1 MKNFREKIDI
11 ILPNYNSEDYIDQTL
26 KSVINQS
33 YKNWKLFIIDDGSNL
48 KTRNILKK
56 YRKNKKIKI
65 IYLSKNH
72 GAAYCRNLALK
83 KSKSKFIAFIDSD
96 DIWQKRKL
104 ETQIKFM
111 IDKKKHFTYTFYKT
125 IGLKKLNV
133 STPLSFSYS
142 SFIRNTSIAT
152 STMMVS
158 REIVRGLNFT
168 DTKICED
175 YFFKCKMLKK
185 TKHAHAIPKYLTKY
199 RIRFDSLQ
207 SNKLRNLYWIWK
219 INYEYNK
226 LSFVDNLISIFN
238 ISLNSLF
245 KYGLK

>member
-48 KTRNILKK
+48 KTKNILKK

-65 IYLSKNH
+65 IYLSKNR

-125 IGLKKLNV
+125 IGLKKLNII
-133 STPLSFSYS
+133 TPLSFSYS

-158 REIVRGLNFT
+158 REIIRGLNLRIQRFV
-168 DTKICED
+168 
-175 YFFKCKMLKK
+175 K
-185 TKHAHAIPKYLTKY
+185 T
-199 RIRFDSLQ
+199 
-207 SNKLRNLYWIWK
+207 
-219 INYEYNK
+219 
-226 LSFVDNLISIFN
+226 IF
-238 ISLNSLF
+238 LNVKF
-245 KYGLK
+245 